1 MDIHRWCLIDGA
13 VLKAGGVDVVRGALG
28 PLDELDFILKDSESK
43 AVIVMPPKTLPKP
56 KTKPYT
62 LILKDSESKAV
73 IAMPLYTLTKPKT
86 NPKPL

>member
-43 AVIVMPPKTLPKP
+43 AVI
-56 KTKPYT
+56 
-62 LILKDSESKAV
+62 
-73 IAMPLYTLTKPKT
+73 AMPLYTLTKPKT